1 MQRKKQQK
9 AELEASMLKQ
19 KADLDASL
27 HILKVERAAAVA
39 SAEAPAYEEA
49 EQELESGALQEKAFS
64 DMPPINIAQRTCE
77 YVQQHSRESFTE
89 LPFNVELVQTN
100 VKPPVL
106 SVTKVDHTLL
116 VPPNVDVDNQCF
128 TNQKNGA
135 VKKEA
140 ESEKDVKRTSF
151 PHSSQYAPE
160 PLAASDLSKYLIKRE
175 MVSSGLLK
183 FDDCPEN
190 YWAWKAS
197 FVNLTRE
204 LNLTAREELDLM
216 VKWLGKDSSEQVKRI
231 RSVHV
236 LNATAA
242 IRMAWQRLEECY
254 GAPEVIENALLKK
267 IENIPKLSNKD
278 NQKLLELG
286 DILLEL
292 ECAKADG
299 CLPGLAYLNTPRGVN
314 PIVEKLPTSLQ
325 DKWIVQGYRYKED
338 YQVAFPP
345 FAFFSQFVRSQAK
358 RRTSSPTLDLQ
369 SKQSQ
374 KRIESPDRQC
384 PIHRKPHPLK
394 KCRAFREV
402 DRGTQI
408 FSKRKLYLLQM
419 L

>member
-1 MQRKKQQK
+1 MILRSSKRVPPPEDKVQLTMEQQQETSDQTTEAREQGKTFTAPLQQMERRSRSSRSSLSKRSSTSSAAIRARAKAVAAQAQLVYAEKEASMIKQK

-39 SAEAPAYEEA
+39 SAEAAAYEEA

-64 DMPPINIAQRTCE
+64 DMPPINVAQRTCE
-77 YVQQHSRESFTE
+77 YVQQHSIESLTE
-89 LPFNVELVQTN
+89 LPFSVELVQTN

-116 VPPNVDVDNQCF
+116 VPPNVDEDNQCF
-128 TNQKNGA
+128 TNQNNGA

-151 PHSSQYAPE
+151 SHSSQYAPE
-160 PLAASDLSKYLIKRE
+160 PLVTLDLSKYLIRRE

-183 FDDCPEN
+183 FDDCSEN

-216 VKWLGKDSSEQVKRI
+216 VKWLGKDSPEQVKRI

-242 IRMAWQRLEECY
+242 IRMAWQCLECY
-254 GAPEVIENALLKK
+254 GAPEVIKNALLKK
-267 IENIPKLSNKD
+267 I
-278 NQKLLELG
+278 
-286 DILLEL
+286 
-292 ECAKADG
+292 
-299 CLPGLAYLNTPRGVN
+299 
-314 PIVEKLPTSLQ
+314 
-325 DKWIVQGYRYKED
+325 
-338 YQVAFPP
+338 
-345 FAFFSQFVRSQAK
+345 
-358 RRTSSPTLDLQ
+358 
-369 SKQSQ
+369 
-374 KRIESPDRQC
+374 
-384 PIHRKPHPLK
+384 
-394 KCRAFREV
+394 
-402 DRGTQI
+402 
-408 FSKRKLYLLQM
+408 
-419 L
+419 